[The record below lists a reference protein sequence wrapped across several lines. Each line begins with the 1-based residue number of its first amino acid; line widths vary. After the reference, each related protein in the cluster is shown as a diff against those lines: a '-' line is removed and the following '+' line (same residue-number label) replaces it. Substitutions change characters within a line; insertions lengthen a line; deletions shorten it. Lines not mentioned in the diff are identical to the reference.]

1 MTPCKLVVQIIW
13 QAGGGIEGGEKL
25 S

>member
-13 QAGGGIEGGEKL
+13 QAGGGREGGEKL